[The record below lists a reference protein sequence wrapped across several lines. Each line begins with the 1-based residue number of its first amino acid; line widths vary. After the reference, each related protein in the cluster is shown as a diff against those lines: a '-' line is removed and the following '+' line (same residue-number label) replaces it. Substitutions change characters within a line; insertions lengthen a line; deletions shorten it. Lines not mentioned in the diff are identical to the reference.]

1 MQHGD
6 PLNTI
11 RPRNGSA
18 VARALFIVDSD
29 VSVREGLARLASSA
43 GFEAKPC
50 ASAEAFLLEAGSG
63 TAACALVDI
72 CAAEL
77 RNPALRARLMAVA
90 TFLPIIALSA
100 RDDPQAQRTARELGA
115 RAFFRKPVDAAALLD
130 SIDWVTRNDKPA

>member
-1 MQHGD
+1 
-6 PLNTI
+6 LNTI
-11 RPRNGSA
+11 RPKNGST

-29 VSVREGLARLASSA
+29 VSVREGLARLAASA

-50 ASAEAFLLEAGSG
+50 ASAEAFLVAAGSG

-72 CAAEL
+72 CAIEL
-77 RNPALRARLMAVA
+77 RDPALRARLIAVA

-130 SIDWVTRNDKPA
+130 SIDWVTRKDKPA